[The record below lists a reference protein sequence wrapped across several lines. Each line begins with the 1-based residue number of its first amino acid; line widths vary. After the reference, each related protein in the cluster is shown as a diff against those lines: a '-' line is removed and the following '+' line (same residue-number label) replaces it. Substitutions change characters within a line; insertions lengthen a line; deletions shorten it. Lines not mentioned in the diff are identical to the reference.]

1 MNMQKLS
8 TFLKNYLSFILIIF
22 LGVFL
27 RFYHYEFFPIAG
39 ETADEYAWSHL
50 GASLIQTGVPTSWS
64 FFSAYEQNQMEGS
77 PYQAPFVS
85 PVFDHPPLFGLIPG
99 LFQSLAE
106 ISWQEQPSI
115 KVIRLPLII
124 LGTIN
129 LILFAFISTRFFKRK
144 RWQLFS
150 LALFATLPMVVFSSR
165 MVMAENLLQTLLLLS
180 LLVITQKN
188 LKFKSILILV
198 ISCLAI
204 LTKISGLVIPIS
216 IFIYFLFQKK
226 YRQLIYPTIGAFL
239 GLLFFAIYGFLYDW
253 QLFLAVQTTQS
264 QLQIGLS
271 TLHNRF
277 FLEPAVVAKLF
288 FDGWLIVGLI
298 SFAVVLFSEKV
309 KKKKVKL
316 LISFTLVH
324 LFFLLL
330 AVGERTEYGWY
341 DYIIYP
347 QLTLYTTL
355 MFAEV
360 EKNSRILGLIF
371 VSLLLLPLLRLALIS
386 LGWYYNFSNFV
397 TRLVII
403 SPLLLFSPVI
413 LRPELFKKILWIFL
427 LLFICLNIIVIFN
440 ISDLT
445 YWGMHDYFR
454 FGITSS

>member
-27 RFYHYEFFPIAG
+27 RFYHYELFPIAG

-50 GASLIQTGVPTSWS
+50 GTSLIQTGVPTSWS
-64 FFSAYEQNQMEGS
+64 FFSAYEQNQVEGS

-204 LTKISGLVIPIS
+204 LTKISGLIIPIS

-264 QLQIGLS
+264 QLQIGLA

-277 FLEPAVVAKLF
+277 F
-288 FDGWLIVGLI
+288 
-298 SFAVVLFSEKV
+298 S
-309 KKKKVKL
+309 
-316 LISFTLVH
+316 
-324 LFFLLL
+324 
-330 AVGERTEYGWY
+330 
-341 DYIIYP
+341 
-347 QLTLYTTL
+347 
-355 MFAEV
+355 
-360 EKNSRILGLIF
+360 
-371 VSLLLLPLLRLALIS
+371 
-386 LGWYYNFSNFV
+386 
-397 TRLVII
+397 
-403 SPLLLFSPVI
+403 
-413 LRPELFKKILWIFL
+413 
-427 LLFICLNIIVIFN
+427 
-440 ISDLT
+440 
-445 YWGMHDYFR
+445 
-454 FGITSS
+454 